1 LNDEFHGFLIFYIPM
16 IIFVS
21 GFLLR
26 DLYTICNHGKSIIK
40 LNQDTSLIIFW
51 AIALIIWVAI
61 FLFATS
67 DYIAYGGDRFYNNI
81 FMSIFWMELSIINI
95 IKSLRKSEIRENGVY
110 SSGRF
115 YKWSKIKSYSLILSN
130 TIQVNADAFLETN
143 KSFEIIIEEE
153 FKDRV
158 DQVIKSKLDL

>member
-1 LNDEFHGFLIFYIPM
+1 MNEFHGLSILYIAL
-16 IIFVS
+16 IIFAS

-26 DLYTICNHGKSIIK
+26 NLYTIYHHGKSIIK
-40 LNQDTSLIIFW
+40 LNKDKSLTIFW
-51 AIALIIWVAI
+51 VILLIIWVAI

-67 DYIAYGGDRFYNNI
+67 NYIDYGGDIFYNHI
-81 FMSIFWMELSIINI
+81 FMSICWIELSIINI

-115 YKWSKIKSYSLILSN
+115 YKWSKIKSYSWILST
-130 TIQVNADAFLETN
+130 TIQFKANAFLETN

-153 FKDRV
+153 FKDKV
-158 DQVIKSKLDL
+158 GQVIKSKLDL